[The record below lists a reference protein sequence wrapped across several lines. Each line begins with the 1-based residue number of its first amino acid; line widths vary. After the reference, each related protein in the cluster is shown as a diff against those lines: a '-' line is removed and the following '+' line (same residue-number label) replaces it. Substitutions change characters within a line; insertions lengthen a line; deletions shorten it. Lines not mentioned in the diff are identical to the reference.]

1 MVHGSDYSIAAVGL
15 AARMSTQMRREREEQ
30 RRLMQEEAD
39 FERIMSFN
47 LGPMNSLDA
56 EQEVR
61 GPNIPHPLGQ
71 VRVVLSPSLCWGSNP
86 LGSEDLWMRLSAQ
99 LAPGHCNS

>member
-1 MVHGSDYSIAAVGL
+1 
-15 AARMSTQMRREREEQ
+15 MRREREEQ
-30 RRLMQEEAD
+30 RRLLQEEID

-61 GPNIPHPLGQ
+61 GPDDASFSWPSESGPAAIIALGNE
-71 VRVVLSPSLCWGSNP
+71 PSGN
-86 LGSEDLWMRLSAQ
+86 
-99 LAPGHCNS
+99 

>member
-1 MVHGSDYSIAAVGL
+1 MRVMSPLSMAHGSDDCNSAAGL

-30 RRLMQEEAD
+30 RRLLQEEAD
-39 FERIMSFN
+39 FERIMSLN

-61 GPNIPHPLGQ
+61 GPDDP
-71 VRVVLSPSLCWGSNP
+71 
-86 LGSEDLWMRLSAQ
+86 
-99 LAPGHCNS
+99 